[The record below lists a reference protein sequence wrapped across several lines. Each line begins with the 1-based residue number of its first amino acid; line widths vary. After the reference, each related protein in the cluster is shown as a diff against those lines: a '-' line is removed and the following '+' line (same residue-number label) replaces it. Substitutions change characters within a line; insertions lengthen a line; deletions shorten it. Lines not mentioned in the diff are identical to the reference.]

1 LNDFLTRVGDSA
13 LVTSLCTVLALLFLA
28 SASLPNIVS
37 MPGNGELVVTVT
49 LENDTSGSGSR
60 AATGVKVSFAFS
72 CSSIRASGIL
82 FDTCCESV
90 FDTSGVRP
98 GSVTLLA
105 SVDSSV
111 TRSAALGTVM
121 TRDSWKLVSDTC
133 CASMFDTSGASRGG
147 EVGATCDSA
156 LCGSD
161 APLECCTVLS
171 GAVLATTVLAGAR
184 CAVLAG
190 M

>member
-1 LNDFLTRVGDSA
+1 
-13 LVTSLCTVLALLFLA
+13 
-28 SASLPNIVS
+28 
-37 MPGNGELVVTVT
+37 
-49 LENDTSGSGSR
+49 
-60 AATGVKVSFAFS
+60 VSFAFS
-72 CSSIRASGIL
+72 CSSTRASGIL

-90 FDTSGVRP
+90 FDICCESVFDICCESVFDICCESLFDTSGVRP

-121 TRDSWKLVSDTC
+121 TRDSWELVSDTC
-133 CASMFDTSGASRGG
+133 CASMFDTSGASRGD

-156 LCGSD
+156 LCSSD
-161 APLECCTVLS
+161 APLECCTVQS
-171 GAVLATTVLAGAR
+171 GAVLATTVLAGAV